1 MVTPGATS
9 LRRDFIN
16 SSEFAPGSTSLR
28 LGRQSN
34 QWLVLSHANF
44 NVSLLQVCN
53 CSASAI
59 REPVDRLDADPSKV
73 VFVNSVLDRLYDEV
87 RAPGKA
93 VPRADGLSMA

>member
-1 MVTPGATS
+1 M
-9 LRRDFIN
+9 
-16 SSEFAPGSTSLR
+16 
-28 LGRQSN
+28 
-34 QWLVLSHANF
+34 LSHANF

-73 VFVNSVLDRLYDEV
+73 VLVNSLLDRLHDEV

-93 VPRADGLSMA
+93 LPRADGLLIAETEIVFGDRYSRSGVKVRALFK